1 MEDRPSNDIAS
12 VALLNEPVRR
22 SLYDWVVAQR
32 RPVGREEAAAA
43 LEITRALATFHL
55 DRLADGGLL
64 ESSYRRLN
72 ERRGPGAGRPARV
85 YWRADREIAVSLP
98 ERRYQLA
105 ADVLARAIEDAP
117 AAAAATVRA
126 AHAIG
131 REIGTLAR
139 RGRRRSPD
147 RLLRETL
154 EAQGYEPAPPDP
166 DGVVRLRNCPF
177 DALVDQHRP
186 IVCGMNLA
194 LAEGMSEA
202 IGEDLAYKP
211 VLDSRP
217 GFCCVTFVPQS

>member
-1 MEDRPSNDIAS
+1 MTDRSSDDIAS

-32 RPVGREEAAAA
+32 RPVGREEAATA

-64 ESSYRRLN
+64 ETAYRRLN

-117 AAAAATVRA
+117 AAADATVRA
-126 AHAIG
+126 ARAIG
-131 REIGTLAR
+131 HEIGAR
-139 RGRRRSPD
+139 ARHGRRRSPG
-147 RLLRETL
+147 RVLRDTL

-166 DGVVRLRNCPF
+166 RGVVRLRNCPF

-186 IVCGMNLA
+186 VVCGMNLA

-202 IGEDLAYKP
+202 IGEALPYAP
-211 VLDSRP
+211 VLDPQP
-217 GFCCVTFVPQS
+217 GFCCVTFVPLS